1 VSAFAAEL
9 RVDDPR
15 LRVPVA
21 EARAAIEAVIGRSA
35 VAARA
40 RLRFGPGRTCERLG
54 RLLDTAIM
62 RAEDAGL
69 DPAGLVVVSGTAD
82 AGEDIVRVRR
92 KAHGDADWVT
102 SATSQVRIVLRPAG
116 LESAGAVSGPVDAAP
131 ADSDVG
137 SADCGAGSADVGVA
151 LAGVASGSVD
161 AAPAG
166 VGPAGVG
173 PVEIGPVEAL
183 VSEALAGVIDP
194 DLGVDIVALGFV
206 RGVAVTERVATLTMT
221 LTSAAC
227 PLTSIMEDQ
236 IRSALEPLDGVR
248 DFRIEW
254 QWIPAWRPADIT
266 PDGRDQ
272 LRAIGFTL

>member
-1 VSAFAAEL
+1 MPGVTGFAAEL
-9 RVDDPR
+9 RVDDPG

-21 EARAAIEAVIGRSA
+21 EARAAIESVIGRSA

-54 RLLDTAIM
+54 RLLDTAIV
-62 RAEDAGL
+62 RAEGSGL

-92 KAHGDADWVT
+92 KAHGDADWIT
-102 SATSQVRIVLRPAG
+102 SPTSRVRIVLRPAG
-116 LESAGAVSGPVDAAP
+116 LESAGAVIAPAPVDAAP
-131 ADSDVG
+131 ANAGPV
-137 SADCGAGSADVGVA
+137 GAG
-151 LAGVASGSVD
+151 
-161 AAPAG
+161 
-166 VGPAGVG
+166 
-173 PVEIGPVEAL
+173 PVNAGPVEAL
-183 VSEALAGVIDP
+183 VFEALADVIDP

-206 RGVAVTERVATLTMT
+206 RGVAVTDGVAILTMT

-227 PLTSIMEDQ
+227 PLTAIMEDQ
-236 IRSALEPLDGVR
+236 IGSALAPLAGIG
-248 DFRIEW
+248 DFRVEW
-254 QWIPAWRPADIT
+254 QWVPAWRPADIT